1 MTTFSYPSS
10 PSTAAGST
18 AARWLPWISA
28 IALVWFS
35 GSLLMDFLVMPALYT
50 AGMTATAQ
58 FPTAGYILFEGFNHV
73 ELLCAGL
80 LLTGLL
86 ALRRPPKAMG
96 VETSGSRCRWAVP
109 LAMTLLAIALTYTYG
124 LTPNLG
130 GLGLSLKGIE
140 PLATLS
146 TPMVWMQ
153 GLYWGL
159 EVVKLLALGQLLSLC
174 GRDLL
179 AQA

>member
-1 MTTFSYPSS
+1 MTSSSYVPAPSA
-10 PSTAAGST
+10 AAGLT
-18 AARWLPWISA
+18 RWLPWVSA

-50 AGMTATAQ
+50 AGMTATEQ
-58 FPTAGYILFEGFNHV
+58 FPSAGYTLFEGFNHV

-86 ALRRPPKAMG
+86 ALRCPPKAMG
-96 VETSGSRCRWAVP
+96 TQISGSRCRWAVP
-109 LAMTLLAIALTYTYG
+109 LAVMLLAIALIYTYG

-130 GLGLSLKGIE
+130 GLGLSLKGLD
-140 PLATLS
+140 PLGSLPA
-146 TPMVWMQ
+146 PMVWMQ

-159 EVVKLLALGQLLSLC
+159 EGVKLLALGQLLALC
-174 GRDLL
+174 SRDLL